1 MREVMHGWQASF
13 PVVGDV
19 RGLGPMMLAELVKDR
34 ATKEPLPP
42 EETLAIVRQAV
53 ANGVV
58 VMRAGLFS
66 NCVRLLPPLTTPED
80 MLREAL
86 DALGRAIEV
95 RTLRPTTA
103 SA

>member
-1 MREVMHGWQASF
+1 
-13 PVVGDV
+13 
-19 RGLGPMMLAELVKDR
+19 MMLAEFVKDR

-53 ANGVV
+53 ANGVI

-95 RTLRPTTA
+95 RTLRPVLSEPLRSRGRVEGPSTA